1 MAQLSRWNGL
11 KKSAVIRPGQ
21 KLVIR
26 KGSTSASAGQPV
38 RTVRYTVRKGDSL
51 FLISRKFNVSVADL
65 RSWNGLNGK
74 KYLQPGQRL
83 KLHIDVTRQSAS

>member
-1 MAQLSRWNGL
+1 M
-11 KKSAVIRPGQ
+11 IY
-21 KLVIR
+21 
-26 KGSTSASAGQPV
+26 KGTATASGGNKV

-65 RSWNGLNGK
+65 KSWNGLNGK

-83 KLHIDVTRQSAS
+83 KVHVDVTKQSVASRG